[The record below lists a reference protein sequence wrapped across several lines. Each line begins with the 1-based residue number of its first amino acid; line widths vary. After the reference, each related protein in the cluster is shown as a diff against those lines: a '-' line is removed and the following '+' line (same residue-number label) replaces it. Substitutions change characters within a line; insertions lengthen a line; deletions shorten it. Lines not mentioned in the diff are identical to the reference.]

1 MKTEVKQILEDVQ
14 SGEMSVD
21 EALMKLKMSP
31 YEDIGYAKI
40 DMHRKIRKGFPE
52 VIYGAGKTP
61 EQIRGIVDAMQ
72 DKGQSRILITRLSGE
87 AAQLLADDSDFH
99 YHPDA

>member
-1 MKTEVKQILEDVQ
+1 MKTEVKQILEDVR

-72 DKGQSRILITRLSGE
+72 DKGQSHTYYKDVRGSRAALSRRLRFPLS
-87 AAQLLADDSDFH
+87 S
-99 YHPDA
+99 

>member
-21 EALMKLKMSP
+21 KALMKLKMSP

-40 DMHRKIRKGFPE
+40 DMHRKIRKGFALE
-52 VIYGAGKTP
+52 RKV
-61 EQIRGIVDAMQ
+61 E
-72 DKGQSRILITRLSGE
+72 
-87 AAQLLADDSDFH
+87 SDG
-99 YHPDA
+99 